1 MTMICRSAG
10 SIFSVFDAGV
20 AGSAG
25 SGHQPGHPPTAHRLP
40 DGVELRT
47 DAVTVQVRFTAEG
60 SVHVTK
66 SLPGV
71 TPSGK
76 SLIVLARPAPALEIT
91 YAEDAA
97 KVTVG
102 SKRLQVTVAKSDGAV
117 SFADAAGRPLLAEL
131 GAASIQPAATAADPR
146 ACAVETRF
154 QLKPDEGIYGL
165 GMHQSG
171 VMNYRGHTVKL
182 VQANTQSAIP
192 FLTSTEGY
200 GLLWDNYSKTIF
212 ADSAD
217 GCSIWSEVGDGI
229 DYHFIYAGTI
239 DGAIAGYRQLTGVAP
254 LYGKWAYGYWQS
266 KEHYED
272 RPELLKVA
280 AEYRRRGIP
289 IDGIIQDWD
298 YWDGRDHWNQL
309 FFFDRLFPR
318 PAEMIE
324 ILHLQHYHFMI
335 SIWCGFGA
343 KTPVYRDME
352 QRGFLYPTIGWADFK
367 YFDPYNPAAT
377 DLYWKYVREGLFAH
391 GVDGW
396 WMDST
401 EPDIVNAQT
410 KEGQEYEMK
419 RTGTNHLGTFARY
432 LNTYPLLSTEAV
444 YRNQRRETDRK
455 RVYILTRSV
464 FAGQQRAATTTWS
477 GDIGASWEIYRNQIS
492 AGVNHSMSGI
502 PYWTF
507 DIGAF
512 VLGGYGGVFCDGGK
526 DPAYQ
531 ELYTRMFQLGAF
543 SPIFRSH
550 GSDTPREIWEFGRFS
565 DVLVAFDRLRYRL
578 LPYIYSNAWRITS
591 EGYTLMRGLP
601 MDFPADRKTYNI
613 ADQFMFGPSL
623 LVCPVTEYML
633 HRPPGKSVPVTGE
646 HFRTNAGQPGLA
658 ATYFGDDQFGS
669 VLHTRTEPNVDLN
682 WYTGWPEFVKSEKF
696 SMRWEGSLVP
706 TETGLH
712 RFHAKTFGPK
722 LLFLDGQALKYTY
735 SSVEAVTE
743 PVPLDAGRE
752 YTFSF
757 ATANSSLG
765 AFRAQLFWKTPSM
778 LAAEKVIEE
787 RTQARPVYLPA
798 NATWFDFWTGQTT
811 AGGQS
816 IVAAAPIERIPLL
829 VRSGSIIPMGP
840 VVQYASEK
848 PGAPLEIRVY
858 PGADASFTLYEDED
872 DTYNYEKGV
881 HATIRFEWKDA
892 ARQLTIAARAGSY
905 PGMPVQ
911 RVFQVVVVRPGH
923 GVGIDASGTVDQ
935 TINYSG
941 EAQTLHF

>member
-1 MTMICRSAG
+1 M
-10 SIFSVFDAGV
+10 
-20 AGSAG
+20 
-25 SGHQPGHPPTAHRLP
+25 PTTVRHLP
-40 DGVELRT
+40 NGIELQT
-47 DAVTVQVRFTAEG
+47 AAVTVQVRFTADG

-71 TPSGK
+71 TLSGK
-76 SLIVLARPAPALEIT
+76 SLVVLPQKAPALEIT

-97 KVTVG
+97 KVTLG
-102 SKRLQVTVAKSDGAV
+102 SKRLQVTVSKSDGAV
-117 SFADAAGRPLLAEL
+117 SFNAASGMELLAEL

-154 QLKPDEGIYGL
+154 KLKPDEGIYGL

-212 ADSAD
+212 TDGADS
-217 GCSIWSEVGDGI
+217 CSIWSEVGDGI
-229 DYHFIYAGTI
+229 DYHFIYGGTI
-239 DGAIAGYRQLTGVAP
+239 DGAIAGYRQLTGAAP

-272 RPELLKVA
+272 RAELLKVA

-289 IDGIIQDWD
+289 IDGLIQDWD

-309 FFFDRLFPR
+309 FFFDKLFPR
-318 PAEMIE
+318 PTEMID
-324 ILHLQHYHFMI
+324 ILHQQHYHFMI

-377 DLYWKYVREGLFAH
+377 DLYWKYVKEGLFAH

-477 GDIGASWEIYRNQIS
+477 GDIGASWEIYRNQIA

-550 GSDTPREIWEFGRFS
+550 GSDTPREIWEFGPFS
-565 DVLVAFDRLRYRL
+565 NVLIAFDRLRYRL

-623 LVCPVTEYML
+623 MVCPVTEYML
-633 HRPPGKSVPVTGE
+633 HRPPGKSVLVSGE
-646 HFRTNAGQPGLA
+646 HYRTNAGSPGLD
-658 ATYFGDDQFGS
+658 ATYFGDDEFGT
-669 VLHTRTEPNVDLN
+669 VVDTRTEANVDLN
-682 WYTGWPEFVKSEKF
+682 WYTGWPAFVQSAKF
-696 SMRWEGSLVP
+696 SMRWEGKLAPS
-706 TETGLH
+706 ESGLH

-722 LLFLDGQALKYTY
+722 LLSLDGQALKYTY

-743 PVPLDAGRE
+743 PVRLEAGRE
-752 YTFSF
+752 YAFSF

-765 AFRAQLFWKTPSM
+765 AFRAQLYWKTPSI
-778 LAAEKVIEE
+778 LAAEKVIEK
-787 RTQARPVYLPA
+787 RAQTRPVYLPA
-798 NATWFDFWTGQTT
+798 GATWFDFWTGQPT

-816 IVAAAPIERIPLL
+816 IVAAAPIERIPLF

-848 PGAPLEIRVY
+848 PDAPLEVRVY
-858 PGADASFTLYEDED
+858 PGADAMFTLYEDED
-872 DTYNYEKGV
+872 DNYNYEKGV
-881 HATIRFEWKDA
+881 HATIRLEWKDA
-892 ARQLTIAARAGSY
+892 TRQLKIAAREGNY

-911 RVFQVVVVRPGH
+911 RVFQVVIVRPGH
-923 GVGIDASGTVDQ
+923 GVGIDASATVDQ
-935 TINYSG
+935 TVNYSG
-941 EAQTLHF
+941 EAQTLQF